1 MPSLHE
7 LQRAF
12 SAAAVFG
19 DAAAVA
25 SLGVVAGGL
34 KPEARIDIYRANVL
48 GNYRRALAATYPV
61 IKRLVGAPF
70 FDAASDNFVRGYP
83 STRGDI
89 NRYGAEFSAF
99 LGTYP
104 PARELKYL
112 PDVARLE
119 WAVDQANIARD
130 AKTFDLAA
138 LAGVPADLHGELRF
152 SLHPS
157 VRLIVSMFPILH
169 IWQANQPECS
179 ADERIDLDE
188 GGDTLL
194 VLRRPPGVG
203 GIAIER
209 ISRPE
214 HLLLSLLAAG
224 RPLGEAVN
232 RCAAMSPEFDL
243 AAALQRR
250 VAGHAI
256 VGFHA
261 PVVPTSESRE

>member
-1 MPSLHE
+1 MRSLHDI
-7 LQRAF
+7 QRAF

-19 DAAAVA
+19 DTGAVA

-119 WAVDQANIARD
+119 WAIDQASIAGD
-130 AKTFDLAA
+130 ASAFDLAA
-138 LAGVPADLHGELRF
+138 LATVPAELHGELRF

-157 VRLIVSMFPILH
+157 AQLIVSTFPILH

-194 VLRRPPGVG
+194 VLRRPPGAG

-214 HLLLSLLAAG
+214 HLLLSLLATG

-232 RCAAMSPEFDL
+232 LCAAMSPEFDL
-243 AAALQRR
+243 AAALQRH

-261 PVVPTSESRE
+261 PVATNSESRT

>member
-12 SAAAVFG
+12 SAGAVFS

-25 SLGVVAGGL
+25 SLGIVAGGL
-34 KPEARIDIYRANVL
+34 RPEARMAIYRANVL

-70 FDAASDNFVRGYP
+70 FDAASDTFVRGYP

-89 NRYGAEFSAF
+89 NRYGADFSDF

-104 PARELKYL
+104 PARDLRYL

-119 WAVDQANIARD
+119 WAIDQANIARD
-130 AKTFDLAA
+130 AASFDLGA
-138 LAGVPADLHGELRF
+138 LASVPPELHAELRF

-157 VRLIVSMFPILH
+157 ARLIASIFPILH
-169 IWQANQPECS
+169 IWQANQPAHD

-194 VLRRPPGVG
+194 VLRRPSDVG

-209 ISRPE
+209 ISPAE
-214 HLLLSLLAAG
+214 HLLLATLAAG
-224 RPLGEAVN
+224 RTLDEAAN
-232 RCAAMSPEFDL
+232 RCAAMAPEFDL
-243 AAALQRR
+243 ATALQHH
-250 VAGHAI
+250 VAGNTI
-256 VGFHA
+256 FSFRV
-261 PVVPTSESRE
+261 PVVPASESGT